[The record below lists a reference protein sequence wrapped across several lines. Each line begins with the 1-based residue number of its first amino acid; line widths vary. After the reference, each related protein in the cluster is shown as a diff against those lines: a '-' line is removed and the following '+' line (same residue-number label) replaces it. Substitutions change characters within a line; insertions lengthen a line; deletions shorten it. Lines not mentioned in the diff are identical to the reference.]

1 MNFSQFRRPSRYINS
16 ELNAVYKRGFIRV
29 ALCFPDVYEIGMSHL
44 GLKLLYKVINDLPY
58 ASCERAFAPW
68 IDLEE
73 YLKTEGILLT
83 SLESKTPLREFD
95 IVGFSLQYE
104 LSYTTV
110 LNMLHLGG
118 IPIRAQLRSDTDP
131 VVIAGGPCT
140 VNPSPVLPFFDAFV
154 IGDAEETIRE
164 IIDVGVAYKK
174 DGHLNRKD
182 FLKGLSEIAGVMVP
196 AFPRPSVRRRYVTN
210 LDIADYPTAPVVPYT
225 EVVHDRINIEIARGC
240 SCGCRFCQAGVIY
253 RPVRER
259 DPATIIAIAEQTLK
273 NTGYTEVSFTSLSAG
288 DYTRLPEV
296 LRLFNRKF
304 SHRRISCS
312 LPSLRINSV
321 TEDIVIMT
329 KAVKKSGFT
338 IAAEAATARL
348 RQVINKDFDQEDYD
362 RTIHTI
368 FREGWLNLKL
378 YFMIA
383 LPTERDEDV
392 EAIPAMV
399 YKALKTAN
407 RFTKHSVNINVGVSA
422 FIPKSHTP
430 FQWCQHASLNEI
442 MRKKDYLRQNLN
454 KKAIKF
460 KLQDDRMSLL
470 EALFARGDQGMATLI
485 ETAWQEGA
493 RLDAWSDVFDYNK
506 WLTAMDK
513 TGIDGAAIAT
523 MDFHGDASTPLPWD
537 TVDTGVN
544 KDYLWRELQRAL
556 AENRTPDCKNTCMAC
571 GLGCKSGEYLSKGDG
586 YALPD
591 SGGKPEF
598 QMRHSF
604 SPVGVRVMFSKG
616 GQLRYLSHLELM
628 LALLR
633 GLLRASVPLVY
644 SKGFNPMPGISFG
657 PALSVGVAGEREFF
671 DIEVY
676 PPCDIEKF
684 IRELNMTLP
693 QGLSILKMFFIP
705 KGAPSLGKFVNTYKY
720 EITLNKKSTRNDIEN
735 AIQLFLHVPENK
747 WITSNLVEFDIADD
761 KLILL
766 LRDTPEKG
774 VKIAVVV
781 EALLGCK
788 MEEVEVVRTAMY
800 GWQPG
805 STGKGQDGQVQTG
818 RLVQP
823 DEIIPRGQH

>member
-1 MNFSQFRRPSRYINS
+1 M
-16 ELNAVYKRGFIRV
+16 YKRGYIRV

-44 GLKLLYKVINDLPY
+44 GLKILYKIINDLPY
-58 ASCERAFAPW
+58 ASCERVFAPW

-73 YLKTEGILLT
+73 YLRTEGILLQ
-83 SLESKTPLREFD
+83 SLESKTALREFD

-118 IPIRAQLRSDTDP
+118 IPIRAEMRSDTDP

-164 IIDVGVAYKK
+164 VIDVGVAYKK
-174 DGHLNRKD
+174 DGQINRSD
-182 FLKGLSEIAGVMVP
+182 FLRGLSEIAGVMVP
-196 AFPRPSVRRRYVTN
+196 AFPKPSVRRRYVTN
-210 LDIADYPTAPVVPYT
+210 LDVAGYPTAPVVPYT

-259 DPATIIAIAEQTLK
+259 DPATIINIAEEALK

-296 LRLFNRKF
+296 LRLFNKKF
-304 SHRRISCS
+304 SHRRISFS

-338 IAAEAATARL
+338 IAAEAATPRL
-348 RQVINKDFDQEDYD
+348 RQVINKDFEQEDYD
-362 RTIHTI
+362 RIINTI

-378 YFMIA
+378 YFMIG
-383 LPTERDEDV
+383 LPTETDEDV

-399 YKALKTAN
+399 YKALKAAN
-407 RFTKHSVNINVGVSA
+407 RFTKHSVNINVGVSP

-430 FQWCQHASLNEI
+430 FQWCQHISVDEI
-442 MRKKDYLRQNLN
+442 IRKKDYLRQNLN

-460 KLQDDRMSLL
+460 KIHDDRMSLL

-485 ETAWQEGA
+485 EAAWQEGA

-506 WLTAMDK
+506 WLSAMDK

-523 MDFHGDASTPLPWD
+523 GGSLPDNPAAPLPWD
-537 TVDTGVN
+537 AIDTGVS
-544 KDYLWRELQRAL
+544 KDYLWRELQKAL
-556 AENRTPDCKNTCMAC
+556 SDKRTPDCKDTCMAC
-571 GLGCKSGEYLSKGDG
+571 GLGCKSGEYLSRGES
-586 YALPD
+586 YASMD
-591 SGGKPEF
+591 AGNKPEF
-598 QMRHSF
+598 QMRHTF

-633 GLLRASVPLVY
+633 GLLRASMPLVY

-676 PPCDIEKF
+676 PPCDIERF
-684 IRELNMTLP
+684 IRELNQTLP
-693 QGLSILKMFFIP
+693 QGLRVLMMFFIP

-720 EITLNKKSTRNDIEN
+720 EIGLNKKLTRNDIEN
-735 AIQLFLHVPENK
+735 AIQLFLQVPENK
-747 WITSNLVEFDIADD
+747 WITSNLTEFDITDD
-761 KLILL
+761 KLTLL
-766 LRDTPEKG
+766 LQDTPEKG
-774 VKIAVVV
+774 VKIALVV

-788 MEEVEVVRTAMY
+788 MEEVEVVRKAMY
-800 GWQPG
+800 GYQEG
-805 STGKGQDGQVQTG
+805 EGKGQDGQIRSG
-818 RLVQP
+818 KLVQP
-823 DEIIPRGQH
+823 DEIVPRGQS

>member
-44 GLKLLYKVINDLPY
+44 GLKLLYKIINDLPY

-68 IDLEE
+68 TDLEE

-118 IPIRAQLRSDTDP
+118 IPIRAQMRSDTDP

-164 IIDVGVAYKK
+164 VIDVGVAYKK

-182 FLKGLSEIAGVMVP
+182 FLKGLSEIEGVMVP
-196 AFPRPSVRRRYVTN
+196 AFPKPSVRRRYVTN

-259 DPATIIAIAEQTLK
+259 DPATIITIAEQALK

-304 SHRRISCS
+304 SHRRISFS

-348 RQVINKDFDQEDYD
+348 RQVINKDFEQEDYD

-430 FQWCQHASLNEI
+430 FQWCQHASLDEI

-470 EALFARGDQGMATLI
+470 EALFARGDQDMATLI

-523 MDFHGDASTPLPWD
+523 RDFHGDASTPLPWD
-537 TVDTGVN
+537 TVDTGVS

-571 GLGCKSGEYLSKGDG
+571 GLGCKSGEYLSKCDG
-586 YALPD
+586 YVLPD
-591 SGGKPEF
+591 SGSKPEF

-684 IRELNMTLP
+684 TRELNMTLP
-693 QGLSILKMFFIP
+693 QGLSVLKMFFIP
-705 KGAPSLGKFVNTYKY
+705 KGAPSLGKFVNTYRY
-720 EITLNKKSTRNDIEN
+720 EIALNKKLTRIDIEN
-735 AIQLFLHVPENK
+735 AIQLFLQTPENK
-747 WITSNLVEFDIADD
+747 WMTSNLVEFDTADD
-761 KLILL
+761 KLVLL
-766 LRDTPEKG
+766 LRDTPEKA

-800 GWQPG
+800 GWQAG
-805 STGKGQDGQVQTG
+805 LAGKGQDGQLKTG